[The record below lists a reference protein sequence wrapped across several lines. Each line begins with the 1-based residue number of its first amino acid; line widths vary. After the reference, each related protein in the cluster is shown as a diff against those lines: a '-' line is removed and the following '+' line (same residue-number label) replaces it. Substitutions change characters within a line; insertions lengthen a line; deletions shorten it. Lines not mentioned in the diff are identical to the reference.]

1 MYRDKCCEMPP
12 RQGAALVELMV
23 VMTFL
28 LVLVFGA
35 IDFGRIGYT
44 AMALTGAARSG
55 ALYGSS
61 SLYNS
66 GDTTGMKNVAAA
78 AAASDIGTITRSA
91 SRTCYCTS
99 GGATTTIACAP
110 MGACAGTVRIRV
122 SVTASKQFAM
132 IVKIPGLRDTL
143 TLRRTAIMRAQ

>member
-1 MYRDKCCEMPP
+1 MRPHQGIQP

-23 VMTFL
+23 LMVFL

-61 SLYNS
+61 SLANS
-66 GDTTGMKNVAAA
+66 RDTTGMKNVAAA

-91 SRTCYCTS
+91 AQTCYCTT
-99 GGATTTIACAP
+99 GGTTTTIVCAP

-122 SVTASKQFAM
+122 SVTASKKFAM
-132 IVKIPGLRDTL
+132 VVKVPGLRDTV
-143 TLRRTAIMRAQ
+143 TISRTAVMRAQ